1 MKKTCLILLISIT
14 SFGLSAQTRV
24 LDIDAYLTF
33 YNYDKSDRGYS
44 DKTLTEGGGL
54 AVNYYFHKKWSAGI
68 GANFFDESLRLPLS
82 DSDMDNTY
90 TEVKLK
96 TKRFEAKL
104 RRHLGIT
111 NSISLIP
118 YVGADFWVYS
128 AEEPNY
134 YNVFT
139 LHAGTRAEFYFLNRF
154 GVFADLKLNDITN
167 ATDGYKISN
176 SAVKNLPVE
185 QAPYELN
192 PLEWSFGVTVTLV
205 RKKDL

>member
-1 MKKTCLILLISIT
+1 MKKTYLILLISIT

-24 LDIDAYLTF
+24 LDIDVYLSF
-33 YNYDKSDRGYS
+33 YNYEKLDDGSS
-44 DKTLTEGGGL
+44 NDKTLTEGGGF

-68 GANFFDESLRLPLS
+68 GGSFFDEPLRLPMS
-82 DSDMDNTY
+82 DTDMSSFS
-90 TEVKLK
+90 EVKLK
-96 TKRFEAKL
+96 SNRLEAKI

-111 NSISLIP
+111 NSLSLIP
-118 YVGADFWVYS
+118 YLGVDIWSYS